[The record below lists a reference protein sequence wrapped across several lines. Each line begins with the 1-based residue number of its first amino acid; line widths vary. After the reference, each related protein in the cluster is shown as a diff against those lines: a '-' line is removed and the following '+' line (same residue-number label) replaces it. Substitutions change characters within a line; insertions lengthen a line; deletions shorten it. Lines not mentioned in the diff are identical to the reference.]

1 VGKSD
6 TVSKGLNMYFS
17 SFEEFLMMGGHGLY
31 VWLCY
36 GVGFLVLMICFLSP
50 IIKKRTILKELRQV
64 QRREQV
70 QTSSNLLSER
80 Q

>member
-1 VGKSD
+1 
-6 TVSKGLNMYFS
+6 MYFS

-36 GVGFLVLMICFLSP
+36 GAGLLVLMICFVSP
-50 IIKKRTILKELRQV
+50 LLKKRAILKELRQI

-70 QTSSNLLSER
+70 QHTTSSQSDR
-80 Q
+80 